1 MIKPVYS
8 IRDELVGFG
17 GVTVD
22 SNDASAARGF
32 RESISRVTTPQDY
45 SLYHVA
51 DFDDQTGEMIPV
63 SPPALVYRGFK
74 EDSK

>member
-17 GVTVD
+17 GVVLD
-22 SNDASAARGF
+22 SNDPAAARGF
-32 RESISRVTTPQDY
+32 FASLEKINSPQDY

-51 DFDDQTGEMIPV
+51 DFDDQTGLITSVYPPV
-63 SPPALVYRGFK
+63 LVCRGFK
-74 EDSK
+74 EDVK